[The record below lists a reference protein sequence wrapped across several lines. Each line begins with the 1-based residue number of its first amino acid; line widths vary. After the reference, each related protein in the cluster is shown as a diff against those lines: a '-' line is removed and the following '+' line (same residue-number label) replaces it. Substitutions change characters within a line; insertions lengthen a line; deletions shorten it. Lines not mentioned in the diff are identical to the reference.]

1 MLKMS
6 RPYHFFFML
15 NLKDVRTRPEH
26 YQQGLTH
33 RNFTDLT
40 VIQIL
45 EKEQL
50 SRQKQQEVQ
59 ALQQQKNDLAKQI
72 GKATP
77 EDRSTLLTQGE
88 QIKKELL
95 QAETVFENMKKELD
109 TQLSF
114 IPNCPHPSVPTGK
127 DEEDN
132 VEIKKVGHPRKFDFT
147 PLEHHQISLSKENM
161 DFDTAARVSGS
172 RFVYLK
178 GTLARLHRAIGQF
191 FLDTLTEEFGYTE
204 MYTPYLVRAE
214 SMFGTAQHPKFT
226 DDQFETTDGRWLI
239 PTSEVSLT
247 NYVRE
252 QLLSHQ
258 NLPLRFTTLSPCFRK
273 EVGAAGKDIHGMIRQ
288 HQFYKVE
295 MVSITNQQ
303 TSYDELERMVH
314 IASTLLQRL
323 DLPHRIM
330 LLCTG
335 DMGFSS
341 TKTYDLE
348 VWLPSQNGYREIS
361 SCSNCEDFQARRMMT
376 RYKDTNGENQYCH
389 TLNGSGLAVGRTLI
403 AILENYQNADG
414 TIEIPEVLKKYMYP
428 L

>member
-1 MLKMS
+1 
-6 RPYHFFFML
+6 ML
-15 NLKDVRTRPEH
+15 NLKDVRTRPEY
-26 YQQGLTH
+26 YQRGLDN
-33 RNFTDLT
+33 RGFTDIT
-40 VIQIL
+40 IAQVI

-50 SRQKQQEVQ
+50 SRQQQQ
-59 ALQQQKNDLAKQI
+59 QLQDLQQQKNDTAKQI

-77 EDRSTLLTQGE
+77 EERSTLIQQGE
-88 QIKKELL
+88 HIKKEL
-95 QAETVFENMKKELD
+95 QKTEAAFEAIKTELD
-109 TQLSF
+109 ALLAF
-114 IPNCPHPSVPTGK
+114 LPNCPHPSVPVGK
-127 DEEDN
+127 DEQEN
-132 VEIKKVGHPRKFDFT
+132 VEVKQIGNPRKFDFT
-147 PLEHHQISLSKENM
+147 PLEHHLIGISKENM

-204 MYTPYLVRAE
+204 MYTPYLVRPDA
-214 SMFGTAQHPKFT
+214 MFGTAQHPKFK

-252 QLLSHQ
+252 QLLPGQ

-273 EVGAAGKDIHGMIRQ
+273 EVGAAGKDLHGMIRQ

-295 MVSITNQQ
+295 MVSITDQN
-303 TSYDELERMVH
+303 TSYDELKRMVDL
-314 IASTLLQRL
+314 ASTLLQRL
-323 DLPHRIM
+323 NLPHRIM
-330 LLCTG
+330 TLCTG
-335 DMGFSS
+335 DMSATA

-376 RYKDTNGENQYCH
+376 RYKDEKGENQYCH

-414 TIEIPEVLKKYMYP
+414 SVAIPDILKKYFS
-428 L
+428 

>member
-1 MLKMS
+1 
-6 RPYHFFFML
+6 ML
-15 NLKDVRTRPEH
+15 NLKDMRARPEYH
-26 YQQGLTH
+26 QAGFD
-33 RNFTDLT
+33 RRGFTDIT
-40 VIQIL
+40 VAQIL

-50 SRQKQQEVQ
+50 SRLQQQ
-59 ALQQQKNDLAKQI
+59 QLQNLQQQKNDTAKQI
-72 GKATP
+72 SKATYEERP
-77 EDRSTLLTQGE
+77 KLIQQGE
-88 QIKKELL
+88 QIKTELQ
-95 QAETVFENMKKELD
+95 QAQETFETIKTELD
-109 TQLSF
+109 SILTFL
-114 IPNCPHPSVPTGK
+114 PNCPHPSVPTGK
-127 DEEDN
+127 DEQNNIEM
-132 VEIKKVGHPRKFDFT
+132 KKIGTPRTFDFT
-147 PLEHHQISLSKENM
+147 PLEHHLIGISKEQM
-161 DFDTAARVSGS
+161 DFDTAAKVSGS

-252 QLLSHQ
+252 ELLSLQ
-258 NLPLRFTTLSPCFRK
+258 ILPLRFTTLSPCFRK
-273 EVGAAGKDIHGMIRQ
+273 EVGAAGKDLHGMIRQ

-295 MVSITNQQ
+295 MVSITDKSA
-303 TSYDELERMVH
+303 SYDELERMVS
-314 IASTLLQRL
+314 IASALLQKL

-330 LLCTG
+330 TLCTG
-335 DMGFSS
+335 DMGIAAA
-341 TKTYDLE
+341 KTYDLE

-376 RYKDTNGENQYCH
+376 RYKDVSGENQYCH

-403 AILENYQNADG
+403 AILENYQNKDG
-414 TIEIPEVLKKYMYP
+414 SITIPDTLKKYMSIDVLP
-428 L
+428 KTVQI

>member
-1 MLKMS
+1 
-6 RPYHFFFML
+6 ML
-15 NLKDVRTRPEH
+15 NLKDVRMRPEH
-26 YQQGLTH
+26 YQMGLDN
-33 RNFTDLT
+33 RKFTDSAIT
-40 VIQIL
+40 QIL

-50 SRQKQQEVQ
+50 CRQQQQHVQ
-59 ALQQQKNDLAKQI
+59 NLQQQKNDTAKQI
-72 GKATP
+72 GKVTP
-77 EDRSTLLTQGE
+77 EERPVLLQQGE
-88 QIKKELL
+88 QIKKELQ
-95 QAETVFENMKKELD
+95 QAEVSFEKIKTELD
-109 TQLSF
+109 TVLSF
-114 IPNCPHPSVPTGK
+114 MPNCPHSSVPAGK
-127 DEEDN
+127 DEQDN
-132 VEIKKVGHPRKFDFT
+132 VEIKKVGSPRQFDFT
-147 PLEHHQISLSKENM
+147 PREHHLIDIAKAQM

-178 GTLARLHRAIGQF
+178 GTLAQLHRAIGQF
-191 FLDTLTEEFGYTE
+191 FLDTLTKEFEYTE
-204 MYTPYLVRAE
+204 MYTPYLVKTE

-252 QLLSHQ
+252 QLLSYQ

-273 EVGAAGKDIHGMIRQ
+273 EVGAAGKDLHGMIRQ

-295 MVSITNQQ
+295 MVSITNQE
-303 TSYDELERMVH
+303 TSYDELERMVD

-330 LLCTG
+330 SLCTG
-335 DMGFSS
+335 DMGFAA

-376 RYKDTNGENQYCH
+376 RYKAANGDNQYCH

-403 AILENYQNADG
+403 AILENYQNIDG
-414 TIEIPEVLKKYMYP
+414 SIMIPDALKKYMGD
-428 L
+428 